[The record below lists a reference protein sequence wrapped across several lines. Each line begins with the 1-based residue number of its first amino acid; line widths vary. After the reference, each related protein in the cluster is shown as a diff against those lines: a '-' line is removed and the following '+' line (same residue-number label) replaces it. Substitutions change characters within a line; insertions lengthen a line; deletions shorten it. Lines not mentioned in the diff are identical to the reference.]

1 MRESL
6 VGEERLRAV
15 VSNLPVVLFAY
26 DRDGICTLSE
36 GELLERL
43 GLTPGQVVGQ
53 SFYDIYGDNPEIV
66 EALRGTLSGAAV
78 ATIAQV
84 AGVAYETYFRP
95 LRDADGTV
103 AGGMGVAIDVTQRV
117 EAEEALRGSE
127 AITRGLL
134 DAIPDQMF
142 RLSADGVLLS
152 AKTGRDAGSG
162 WAPSVL
168 LGRKLE
174 EVFPEPMAGLLAH
187 GLQAALAGRERQ
199 ELEYR
204 LPDDG
209 RERHYEAQVIP
220 TIEDQALAIVR
231 DVTERKRLELELRHA
246 QKLEAIGRLSSGIAH
261 EINTPIQFIGDN
273 VRFLAEAFDDL
284 WRLRDSYRRVLET
297 VAGADP
303 GALEEAARAE
313 AAVDLDFLRDEVPS
327 AVRQTLDGVD
337 RVATIVGAMK
347 SFGHPT
353 AEGQAPADLD
363 RALRDTITVAGTEFR
378 LVADVETSFGP
389 LPPVVCHIGDLN
401 QVFLNLLVN
410 AAHAIADVVAERG
423 GRGCIRVVTRQD
435 DKHAVIEIADT
446 GTGIPAA
453 IRHRVFDPFFTT
465 KEVGKGTGQGLGL
478 ARAIVV
484 DKHDGSIDFSGEE
497 GVGTTFVLRLPIAGF
512 PAPGAPA
519 EDPQAVA
526 GGGP

>member
-1 MRESL
+1 

-26 DRDGICTLSE
+26 DREGRCTLSE
-36 GELLERL
+36 GELLGGL
-43 GLTPGQVVGQ
+43 GLAPGQVVGQ

-117 EAEEALRGSE
+117 QAEEALRGSE

-142 RLSADGVLLS
+142 RLSGDGVLLS
-152 AKTGRDAGSG
+152 AKATRDGG
-162 WAPSVL
+162 PGPAPRTL

-174 EVFPEPMAGLLAH
+174 EVFPEPMAGLLAS
-187 GLQAALAGRERQ
+187 GLRAALQDRERQ

-204 LPDDG
+204 LPDEG

-231 DVTERKRLELELRHA
+231 DVTDRKRLELELRHA

-261 EINTPIQFIGDN
+261 EINTPVQFIGDN

-284 WRLRDSYRRVLET
+284 WRLREVYRRCLDA
-297 VAGADP
+297 VAVVDP
-303 GALEEAARAE
+303 GAAAEVARAE
-313 AAVDLDFLRDEVPS
+313 AEVDLDFLREEVPV

-337 RVATIVGAMK
+337 RVATIVQAMK
-347 SFGHPT
+347 SFGHPQS
-353 AEGQAPADLD
+353 EGQEPADLD
-363 RALRDTITVAGTEFR
+363 RALADTITVAGSEFR
-378 LVADVETSFGP
+378 LVADVTTSFGP
-389 LPPVVCHIGDLN
+389 LPPVVCHVGDLN

-423 GRGCIRVVTRQD
+423 GRGRIAVVTRHEGAD
-435 DKHAVIEIADT
+435 AVIEIADT
-446 GTGIPAA
+446 GGGIPAA

-465 KEVGKGTGQGLGL
+465 KEVGRGTGQGLAL

-484 DKHDGSIDFSGEE
+484 DKHGGAIDFLTEE
-497 GVGTTFVLRLPIAGF
+497 GVGTTFVVRVP
-512 PAPGAPA
+512 
-519 EDPQAVA
+519 VA
-526 GGGP
+526 GRRGAGRS